1 MAVNLWKSF
10 LQENIFHKWKPQH
23 IISPKN
29 KFTYPTVS
37 PFSHHLPMARF
48 FFRRNT
54 MQRQTENISYF
65 EIKINCHC
73 YWSYS
78 NMYLWTW
85 HYQIKILSGLLYKK
99 MKYKCL
105 VQNNINISFKKM
117 KSGSRQFLFLQ
128 FKIDL

>member
-1 MAVNLWKSF
+1 MKKFFCKKIYLINENLSILF
-10 LQENIFHKWKPQH
+10 LQKTNSLTQQFPRSAI
-23 IISPKN
+23 
-29 KFTYPTVS
+29 TYQWQG
-37 PFSHHLPMARF
+37 F